1 MADNDKNAP
10 LRADVRY
17 LGRLLGEVLR
27 EQVGDYLYE
36 LEEDVRTLTKNS
48 RVSDQPQIV
57 DSILAEISEQSPASL
72 IDLTKAFGLYF
83 QLVNIAEQN
92 HRIRRK
98 RHYEIHGE
106 VIKYSLE
113 DLLQRL
119 QTQQISDADLQ
130 DLLNKIQI
138 VPVLT
143 AHPTHIIR
151 QTLMQKH
158 RRISRKLFMRELP
171 LTPRERQELGHDFK
185 HEISL
190 LWQTSPFHSRRIT
203 VSDEVANL
211 FNYFDES
218 LWDTL
223 PTVHQDFED
232 LLHDAGYAVQV
243 PTMIRFGSWIGG
255 DRDGH
260 PYVTAKLTRETLKQQ
275 KAFVIKQYLRSLE
288 TLGDHYSV
296 ALRYQPVS
304 DEFLASLETDREAYP
319 ELSAA
324 EMAHH
329 PQELYRQKINLMK
342 ARLQR
347 TLAELEQPGSQKS
360 ECFYNEEQFRRDV
373 QLLLESL
380 RRHRGEATLRP
391 VQHLLRQIEIFGF
404 YLARL
409 DIRQHAKVHAAAVS
423 ELLALNGVSENY
435 TELNEHE
442 KQALL
447 LNELQNPRPLIS
459 PFHELSDES
468 RELIDTFMAVG
479 ESLRTISPKAV
490 TTWIISMCQNLSDI
504 LHVLLLAKET
514 GLARFDDRPDSQSE
528 ADSGWSRLMV
538 VPLFET
544 VADLEAAP
552 GIMKA
557 LFELP
562 LYKHCLSSHQQ
573 TQEVMVG
580 YSDSSKQGGILAST
594 WRLYQAQ
601 LELTNTARDAQVNL
615 RFFHGRG
622 GTLSR
627 GGGPS
632 HHAILAQPPETLWG
646 DIRLTEQGEVLS
658 WKYSFPEL
666 AHRNLSVL
674 LSAVIEVTSRHPADC
689 ALPER
694 AEVMD
699 RLASLSYDAYT
710 ALVHDHPDFVA
721 FFEQATPLEAIS
733 HLNIGSRPSKR
744 QATHSIED
752 LRAIPWVFSWM
763 QSRCVLPAWYG
774 VGTALEALQKET
786 PDELNYL
793 RRMYADWPFFRTFID
808 NLQMTLS
815 TADLRI
821 ASCYADLAEPR
832 LRESIWTLIE
842 AEFRRTREQVLAI
855 TEQQEILENKETLK
869 RSIALRNPYVDPLNY
884 IQVETLRRLRAGV
897 ADEREQTLL
906 QEALELSIMGVSE
919 GLRNTG

>member
-1 MADNDKNAP
+1 MSDNDKNAP

-57 DSILAEISEQSPASL
+57 DSILEEISEQSPASL

-113 DLLQRL
+113 DLLNWL
-119 QTQQISDADLQ
+119 QAQKISDAELQ
-130 DLLNKIQI
+130 ALLNKIQI
-138 VPVLT
+138 APVLT

-151 QTLMQKH
+151 QTLLQKH
-158 RRISRKLFMRELP
+158 RRISRGLFRREQP

-203 VSDEVANL
+203 VSDEVSNL

-223 PTVHQDFED
+223 PTVHQDLEE
-232 LLHDAGYAVQV
+232 LLHEAGYAVQV

-260 PYVTAKLTRETLKQQ
+260 PFVTAELTRQTLKQQ
-275 KAFVIKQYLRSLE
+275 KAYVIKQYRRSLE
-288 TLGDHYSV
+288 NLSGHYSV

-304 DEFLASLETDREAYP
+304 DEFMASLQQDRELLP
-319 ELSAA
+319 ELAA
-324 EMAHH
+324 TEMAHH
-329 PQELYRQKINLMK
+329 PKELYRQKLHLMQ
-342 ARLQR
+342 ARLDATQ
-347 TLAELEQPGSQKS
+347 AELETPGSQKP
-360 ECFYNEEQFRRDV
+360 ETLYNEALFQRDV

-380 RRHRGEATLRP
+380 RLHRGEATLRP

-409 DIRQHAKVHAAAVS
+409 DIRQHAKVHASSVA
-423 ELLALNGVSENY
+423 ELMALNGVSANY
-435 TELNEHE
+435 ADLPETE

-447 LNELQNPRPLIS
+447 LRELVNPRPLIS
-459 PFHELSDES
+459 AFHELSDETQ
-468 RELIDTFMAVG
+468 ELINTFMVVN
-479 ESLRTISPKAV
+479 ESLRTISPQAV

-504 LHVLLLAKET
+504 LHVQLLAKET
-514 GLARFDDRPDSQSE
+514 GLARFEGTSGSQSE
-528 ADSGWSRLMV
+528 CKDGWSRIMV

-557 LFELP
+557 LFALP

-580 YSDSSKQGGILAST
+580 YSDSSKQAGILAST
-594 WRLYQAQ
+594 WHLYQAQ
-601 LELTNTARDAQVNL
+601 RELTAIAHEANVQL

-632 HHAILAQPPETLWG
+632 HHAILAQPADTLWG
-646 DIRLTEQGEVLS
+646 DIRLTEQGEVLA
-658 WKYSFPEL
+658 WKYNFPEL

-674 LSAVIEVTSRHPADC
+674 LSAVLEVTASHP
-689 ALPER
+689 PEPSLN
-694 AEVMD
+694 EWSKVMNQLSD
-699 RLASLSYDAYT
+699 LSYQTYT
-710 ALVHDHPDFVA
+710 ALVHDHPDFVEY
-721 FFEQATPLEAIS
+721 FEQATPLEAIS

-744 QATHSIED
+744 KATHSIED
-752 LRAIPWVFSWM
+752 LRAIPWVFAWM

-774 VGTALEALQKET
+774 VGSALEAIQAEQ
-786 PDELNYL
+786 PNELNYL
-793 RRMYADWPFFRTFID
+793 RQMYANWPFFKTFID

-815 TADLRI
+815 KADLRI
-821 ASCYADLAEPR
+821 ARCYADLAEPR
-832 LRESIWTLIE
+832 LRESVWTLIE
-842 AEFRRTREQVLAI
+842 AEYIRTRQQVLAI
-855 TEQQEILENKETLK
+855 TEQSDILENKETLK

-884 IQVETLRRLRAGV
+884 IQVEVLKRLRAGV
-897 ADEREQTLL
+897 EDEREHSLL
-906 QEALELSIMGVSE
+906 QEALELSIMGISE